1 MANVGEK
8 IKARRLELGL
18 TLNDIGKA
26 CGVSKSTAMKWENGE
41 IENMKRDKIVLLAKA
56 LRVDPSY
63 VLGMED
69 EIKPRTSKGIKIPVL
84 GRVAAGIPIEAIED
98 ILDYE
103 EITEDMDSSPG
114 AFSCRN
120 YSIK

>member
-1 MANVGEK
+1 MLVKK

-56 LRVDPSY
+56 LRVDPTY

-98 ILDYE
+98 ILDYVK
-103 EITEDMDSSPG
+103 IYVKPRPALTG
-114 AFSCRN
+114 LFS
-120 YSIK
+120 YPKL